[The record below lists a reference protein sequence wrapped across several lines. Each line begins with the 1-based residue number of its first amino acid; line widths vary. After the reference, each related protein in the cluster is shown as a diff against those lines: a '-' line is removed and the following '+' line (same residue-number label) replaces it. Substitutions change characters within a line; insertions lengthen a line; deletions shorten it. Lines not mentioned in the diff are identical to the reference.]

1 MFLGKHTP
9 KLKGTIKHRAM
20 IMSPLRLKGNICCV
34 VYRVQSIESIQY
46 VCISFCV
53 GNNKVVSI

>member
-9 KLKGTIKHRAM
+9 KLKGTIKHRAI

-34 VYRVQSIESIQY
+34 DYKEYSLLNLYNMY
-46 VCISFCV
+46 V
-53 GNNKVVSI
+53 